1 MTRKGVHS
9 TLGLPQRH
17 PWICNGFHVF
27 ARPLRRDLPGNIRST
42 CITVGFP
49 AFSYAF
55 PCALIYTE
63 PLASLIFLL
72 WDSQFLC
79 LYLVLF
85 VSFLSCFP
93 GRFPYTFFVCIHPA
107 SHLFPLNFA
116 IRCPVRYAT
125 LNLVRSP
132 SVSLWGMS
140 PVYSPWDPHAFSRPL
155 HRAFHVGSLIYFPCI
170 NRGYPVR
177 SLCESCDD

>member
-1 MTRKGVHS
+1 MTRKVVHS
-9 TLGLPQRH
+9 SLGLPQRH
-17 PWICNGFHVF
+17 PWIRGGFHVF

-63 PLASLIFLL
+63 SLASPIFLL
-72 WDSQFLC
+72 WVSQFLC

-85 VSFLSCFP
+85 VSFLSCSP
-93 GRFPYTFFVCIHPA
+93 GLFLYTFFVCIHPA
-107 SHLFPLNFA
+107 FLLFPLNFA
-116 IRCPVRYAT
+116 IRCSVRYAT

-132 SVSLWGMS
+132 SVSLGGIS
-140 PVYSPWDPHAFSRPL
+140 
-155 HRAFHVGSLIYFPCI
+155 
-170 NRGYPVR
+170 
-177 SLCESCDD
+177 